1 MNKENLI
8 KKISK
13 ETGLK
18 RKKTGKVFDKV
29 IELISKDLRKKREV
43 SIEGFG
49 NFKIKRVEMKM
60 LFGKDNS
67 KTVYPPKDTIEF
79 TLAEKFFMKPNG
91 NE

>member
-18 RKKTGKVFDKV
+18 RKKTGKMFNKV
-29 IELISKDLRKKREV
+29 IDLISKDLRKKREV
-43 SIEGFG
+43 NIDGFG
-49 NFKIKRVEMKM
+49 DFKIKRVEMKM
-60 LFGKDNS
+60 LFGKNNA
-67 KTVYPPKDTIEF
+67 KTIFPPKDIIEF
-79 TLAEKFFMKPNG
+79 TLADETSINIYS